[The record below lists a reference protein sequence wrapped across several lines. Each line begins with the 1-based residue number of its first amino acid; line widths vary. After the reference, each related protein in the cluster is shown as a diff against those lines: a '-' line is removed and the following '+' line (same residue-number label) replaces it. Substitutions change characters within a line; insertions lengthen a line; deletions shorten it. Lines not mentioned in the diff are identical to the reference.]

1 MELRVIN
8 SLKKNER
15 HLRMLETL
23 VRTKWRKMLRERRN
37 KSTKTPRRQKR
48 MVSGV
53 YWS

>member
-1 MELRVIN
+1 ME
-8 SLKKNER
+8 KN
-15 HLRMLETL
+15 
-23 VRTKWRKMLRERRN
+23 VRERRN